1 VSGSP
6 EKAETVA
13 EEFDYFAYCVLTDAT
28 PDPDGRDSAADME
41 AVEAIYESA
50 ETGQRVEVGDA
61 DV

>member
-1 VSGSP
+1 LDSTESCRAGRDAGSLSG
-6 EKAETVA
+6 
-13 EEFDYFAYCVLTDAT
+13 VLTDAT